1 MSNEEKKKSEQE
13 EIESVRKALQN
24 KSWSEI
30 KSANSWVIFKVI
42 AEFVEGFDKLAR
54 IGPCVSI
61 FGSARTKTDDPYYKL
76 AEEVAFKLTQNG
88 FGVITGGGPGIM
100 EAANR
105 GAFRGKATSVGFK
118 IKLPFEDKA
127 STEEY
132 HHITLRQDQ
141 FHYRQTTLIE
151 NAQAYAAFWGG
162 CGTEFEIYN
171 VITLMQTGYLPR
183 KAIQLYDPDVWKGFD
198 ARMREMAEMGTISQD
213 DLKLYRLVDDID
225 TMYYNLKSQVGV

>member
-1 MSNEEKKKSEQE
+1 MT
-13 EIESVRKALQN
+13 
-24 KSWSEI
+24 
-30 KSANSWVIFKVI
+30 
-42 AEFVEGFDKLAR
+42 AR
-54 IGPCVSI
+54 VVNLDLGPCVAI
-61 FGSARTKTDDPYYKL
+61 FGSARIDESHPHYQAAMELGERLSNGYIS
-76 AEEVAFKLTQNG
+76 VA
-88 FGVITGGGPGIM
+88 TGGGPGIM

-225 TMYYNLKSQVGV
+225 TMYYNLKSQVRV

>member
-1 MSNEEKKKSEQE
+1 MAER
-13 EIESVRKALQN
+13 V
-24 KSWSEI
+24 I
-30 KSANSWVIFKVI
+30 KL
-42 AEFVEGFDKLAR
+42 DL
-54 IGPCVSI
+54 GPAVAI
-61 FGSARTKTDDPYYKL
+61 FGSARVEEDHPHYQAAMKL
-76 AEEVAFKLTQNG
+76 AKRLSDG
-88 FGVITGGGPGIM
+88 FISVCSGGGPGIM

-225 TMYYNLKSQVGV
+225 TMYYNLKSQVRV